1 MTANDPPTESVQDAD
16 ALPRHTTPTWEV
28 ELLISG
34 VAVFAM
40 LQLPGWLD
48 DRFFSLMPR
57 FDQAAVTALTL
68 VFVYLKVA
76 ALILAITFTLHL
88 VLRAQ
93 WIALV
98 GLHSVFP
105 DGVRWERLRMGP
117 VRRSVE
123 QQRMLP
129 GHVYIDRADDRA
141 TVVFALGVMLG
152 SLMLAL
158 CLVAGI
164 ALGIAGTLQRALDT
178 SFNPAELLLLFF
190 VALMLPL
197 PVAQLIDRRF
207 GGGLAATSWQRR
219 TLAWIFRFYAGS
231 GIGRAQRSWLLV
243 SSRIG
248 EVRVSLIII
257 LVVLPT
263 GLLGALTML
272 PAKSPYRLGNYA
284 TFPYLANDSRAINA
298 AHYDDQRDSA
308 HDPAVPYIQSAVIDT
323 PYLQLVV
330 PYQPDRDGAAMKRQC
345 AAPPALTDP
354 TVTDPNARAEHTLDC
369 LGKLHAVTLDGKP
382 LPELGYQTGSDARA
396 HRPALVAMID
406 VRALAP
412 GRHELR
418 VMRAPAKA
426 SRDKS
431 RDAIDEYVIPFWR

>member
-1 MTANDPPTESVQDAD
+1 MTANDPPTEPVQDAD

-57 FDQAAVTALTL
+57 FDQDVVTALTL
-68 VFVYLKVA
+68 VFVYLKAA
-76 ALILAITFTLHL
+76 ALILAATFTLHL
-88 VLRAQ
+88 ILRAQ

-123 QQRMLP
+123 QQRTLP
-129 GHVYIDRADDRA
+129 GHVYIDRADNRA

-152 SLMLAL
+152 SMMLAI

-164 ALGIAGTLQRALDT
+164 ALGTAGTLQWAFDT
-178 SFNPAELLLLFF
+178 SFNPTELLLLFF
-190 VALMLPL
+190 ATLMLPF

-207 GGGLAATSWQRR
+207 GDRLAATSWQRR
-219 TLAWIFRFYAGS
+219 TLAWIFRFYART
-231 GIGRAQRSWLLV
+231 GIGRGQQSWLLV

-248 EVRVSLIII
+248 EARVSLIII
-257 LVVLPT
+257 LVILPT
-263 GLLGALTML
+263 AVLGVLTVL

-284 TFPYLANDSRAINA
+284 AFPYLANSSRAINA
-298 AHYDDQRDSA
+298 AHYDDQRDPA
-308 HDPAVPYIQSAVIDT
+308 RDPAVPYIQSAVVDT
-323 PYLQLVV
+323 SYLQLVV
-330 PYQPDRDGAAMKRQC
+330 PYQPDRDGAAIQRQC
-345 AAPPALTDP
+345 AAALALTEP
-354 TVTDPNARAEHTLDC
+354 KARVEHTLDC
-369 LGKLHAVTLDGKP
+369 LGKLHPVTLDDKP
-382 LPELGYQTGSDARA
+382 LQALHYATGSDARA

-418 VMRAPAKA
+418 VMQPSAEA

-431 RDAIDEYVIPFWR
+431 RDATDEYVIPFWR

>member
-1 MTANDPPTESVQDAD
+1 MTANDPPTEPVQDAD

-57 FDQAAVTALTL
+57 FDQDVVTALTL
-68 VFVYLKVA
+68 VFVYLKIA

-88 VLRAQ
+88 ILRAQ

-123 QQRMLP
+123 QGMLP
-129 GHVYIDRADDRA
+129 APVYIDRADDRA

-257 LVVLPT
+257 LVVLPI

-298 AHYDDQRDSA
+298 AHYDDQRDPA

-330 PYQPDRDGAAMKRQC
+330 PYEPDRDGAAMKRQC
-345 AAPPALTDP
+345 AAAPALTDP
-354 TVTDPNARAEHTLDC
+354 NVTDPNARAEHTLDC

-406 VRALAP
+406 VRTLAP

-418 VMRAPAKA
+418 VMRAPAVPGR
-426 SRDKS
+426 SNS
-431 RDAIDEYVIPFWR
+431 HDALDEYVIPFWR

>member
-1 MTANDPPTESVQDAD
+1 MTANDPSTEPVQDAD

-88 VLRAQ
+88 ILRAQ

-117 VRRSVE
+117 VRREVE
-123 QQRMLP
+123 QQSMLP
-129 GHVYIDRADDRA
+129 AHVYIDRADNRA

-152 SLMLAL
+152 SLMLGI

-164 ALGIAGTLQRALDT
+164 ALGIAATLQWALDT
-178 SFNPAELLLLFF
+178 SFNSAQLLLLFF
-190 VALMLPL
+190 ATVTLPF

-219 TLAWIFRFYAGS
+219 SLAWIFRLYLRG
-231 GIGRAQRSWLLV
+231 GIARTQRSWLLV

-257 LVVLPT
+257 LVVVPT

-272 PAKSPYRLGNYA
+272 PAKSPYGLGNYA
-284 TFPYLANDSRAINA
+284 AFPYLANDSRAINA
-298 AHYDDQRDSA
+298 AHYDDQRDPA
-308 HDPAVPYIQSAVIDT
+308 HDPAVPYIPGAVIDT

-330 PYQPDRDGAAMKRQC
+330 PYQPDRDGAAAKGPC
-345 AAPPALTDP
+345 AAAPALTDP
-354 TVTDPNARAEHTLDC
+354 VARAGRTLDC
-369 LGKLHAVTLDGKP
+369 LGELHAVTLDGKP
-382 LPELGYQTGSDARA
+382 LQELRYESGSDARTR
-396 HRPALVAMID
+396 RPALVAMID

-418 VMRAPAKA
+418 VAQAPRPAGHTRSPGA
-426 SRDKS
+426 S
-431 RDAIDEYVIPFWR
+431 DAYVIPFWR